1 MNCARTFL
9 LPVLILLLASCSTPH
24 FPIEKTK
31 ALKTD
36 SLALMDKASE
46 DRSTHATAISEL
58 QTRLDEART
67 YEAGIKG
74 NADATALWD
83 RLIDPTGGL
92 LGGFLSQWQTRQ
104 RVSSAFIPE
113 KKTQVSKA
121 FDQILDATGKAN

>member
-1 MNCARTFL
+1 MNCARTFF

-24 FPIEKTK
+24 FPVEKTQ

-46 DRSTHATAISEL
+46 DHATHAPAVSDL
-58 QTRLDEART
+58 RSRLDEART
-67 YEAGIKG
+67 YEAGLKG
-74 NADATALWD
+74 NADGIALWD
-83 RLIDPTGGL
+83 RLIDPAGGL
-92 LGGFLSQWQTRQ
+92 LGGFLSQWQARQ